1 MKNIML
7 HTADKKK
14 EKQIMELCS
23 SMGLSVKLLT
33 EKDINKMTGKLAEIN
48 FSPVQTLCTE
58 NRKAPAG
65 YILPDLIVFAGLDS
79 ERLDEFLEAY
89 KKAQIAPTGLKA
101 VITPYNLTWSLY
113 TLVSELVREQ
123 AKL

>member
-14 EKQIMELCS
+14 EKQILELCS

-33 EKDINKMTGKLAEIN
+33 GKDINRMTGKLAEIH
-48 FSPVQTLCTE
+48 FSPVQTSGPAHG
-58 NRKAPAG
+58 KAPAG
-65 YILPDLIVFAGLDS
+65 YILPDLIVFAGLDDK
-79 ERLDEFLEAY
+79 RLDEFLAAY
-89 KKAQIAPTGLKA
+89 KKAQIAPIGLKA

-113 TLVSELVREQ
+113 TLVSELIRER
-123 AKL
+123 AKF